1 MADDEKLIFSDNKKT
16 KTGIATW
23 KVVVIT
29 SLITFAFLVAV
40 ELYQSATSKELRY
53 VPIITPLFNFPPH
66 IFKREDG
73 AEANKELP
81 FDTES
86 SFFTPLVQFIIIVAI
101 YCSLIAAV
109 VFM

>member
-1 MADDEKLIFSDNKKT
+1 MADEIFSDNKK
-16 KTGIATW
+16 KRGIATW

-29 SLITFAFLVAV
+29 SLITFSFLLAV
-40 ELYQSATSKELRY
+40 QMYASATSEELIY
-53 VPIITPLFNFPPH
+53 VPIITPLFEFPPH

-73 AEANKELP
+73 AKANEDLP
-81 FDTES
+81 FDTEV
-86 SFFTPLVQFIIIVAI
+86 SFFTPLVQFIIMVAI